1 MSNLAAIK
9 EEFDVVIGLETHVQM
24 STKTKLFC
32 SCKLEFGAPPNTN
45 VCPVCLALPGSLPVL
60 NKKAL
65 EYAIKASL
73 ALNCEVHELSIFAR
87 KHYFYPDLP
96 KGYQISQYDKPL
108 ATNGYIDIKVND
120 KHERV
125 RIHRLHMEEDA
136 GKTIHEGGYSYVDL
150 NRAGTP
156 LMEIVTEPDIT
167 SPEGARLYLEKLR
180 NIMRYIG
187 VSDADM
193 EKGQLR
199 CDVNISLKP
208 VEQEELGTKVEIKNL
223 NSFRFVQKAIEYE
236 IERQA
241 KALRKGQ
248 EIIQETR
255 LFDPSSG
262 KTFTMRTKEEAHDYR
277 YFPDPDLIPVRL
289 KKENI
294 EEIKNSLPEL
304 PDQKF
309 ERYIKEYSLTEYDA
323 DVLVSDKDLA
333 EFFENAVSNYSK
345 NPKMIANWILNE
357 LLGKLNE
364 KGINISESPVSPE
377 HIAELVELIDTGV
390 ISGKIGKEV
399 FEEVFKTKKS
409 PKQIV
414 EEKGLKQVSDE
425 GEIRKIVEE
434 VVNSHPN
441 EVEKFKAGNTKLM
454 GFFVGQVMKATKGKA
469 NPKIVNKILNEL
481 LR

>member
-1 MSNLAAIK
+1 M
-9 EEFDVVIGLETHVQM
+9 EFDVVIGLETHV
-24 STKTKLFC
+24 
-32 SCKLEFGAPPNTN
+32 
-45 VCPVCLALPGSLPVL
+45 L
-60 NKKAL
+60 NEKAL

-73 ALNCEVHELSIFAR
+73 ALNCTVHELSVFAR
-87 KHYFYPDLP
+87 KNYFYPDLP

-108 ATNGYIDIKVND
+108 ATDGYIDIRIDGKI
-120 KHERV
+120 ERV
-125 RIHRLHMEEDA
+125 RIHRLHIEEDA
-136 GKTIHEGGYSYVDL
+136 GKTIHEGKYSYVDL

-167 SPEGARLYLEKLR
+167 SAVRARLYLEKLR

-208 VEQEELGTKVEIKNL
+208 KRSEKLGTKVEIKNI

-241 KALRKGQ
+241 KILRKGG
-248 EIIQETR
+248 EIVQETR

-262 KTFTMRTKEEAHDYR
+262 KTYTMRTKEEAHDYR

-289 KKENI
+289 TREQI
-294 EEIKNSLPEL
+294 EKIKQTLPEL
-304 PDQKF
+304 PDEKA
-309 ERYIKEYSLTEYDA
+309 ETYIKDYKLTEYDA
-323 DVLVSDKDLA
+323 DVLVADKDRAL
-333 EFFENAVSNYSK
+333 FFEEAFKNYDKS
-345 NPKMIANWILNE
+345 PKAIANWIINE
-357 LLGKLNE
+357 LLGRLNGE
-364 KGINISESPVSPE
+364 SLDITESPVKPN
-377 HIAELVELIDTGV
+377 HIAELVKLIDEGT
-390 ISGKIGKEV
+390 ISTKIAKEV
-399 FEEVFKTKKS
+399 FDEVFKTQKS
-409 PKQIV
+409 PAQIV

-434 VVNSHPN
+434 VLANHPA
-441 EVEKFKAGNTKLM
+441 EVEKYKAGNQKLI

-469 NPKIVNKILNEL
+469 NPKLVNKILAEL
-481 LR
+481 LNG

>member
-1 MSNLAAIK
+1 MGKLSSIEK
-9 EEFDVVIGLETHVQM
+9 DFDVVIGLETHVQM
-24 STKTKLFC
+24 STTTKLFC

-65 EYAIKASL
+65 EYAVKASL

-108 ATNGYIDIKVND
+108 ATNGYIDIKVDD

-156 LMEIVTEPDIT
+156 LMEIVTEPDIK
-167 SPEGARLYLEKLR
+167 SAVGARLYLEKLR

-208 VEQEELGTKVEIKNL
+208 VGQEELGTKVEIKNL

-241 KALRKGQ
+241 KAIRKGE

-289 KKENI
+289 KKEMI
-294 EEIKNSLPEL
+294 EEIKESLPEL
-304 PDQKF
+304 PDEKVK
-309 ERYIKEYSLTEYDA
+309 RYMEELNLPEYDSEVIVA
-323 DVLVSDKDLA
+323 NKDLA
-333 EFFENAVSNYSK
+333 VYFEETIKIYPK
-345 NPKMIANWILNE
+345 NPKAVANWIINE
-357 LLGKLNE
+357 LLGRLNE
-364 KGINISESPVSPE
+364 ENLTINESPVKPE
-377 HIAELVELIDTGV
+377 HIAELVELIDSGV
-390 ISGKIGKEV
+390 ISGKIGKEI
-399 FEEVFKTKKS
+399 FEEVFKTQKS
-409 PKQIV
+409 PKSIV

-434 VVNSHPN
+434 IINAHPN
-441 EVEKFKAGNTKLM
+441 EVQKFKEGNTKLM

-469 NPKIVNKILNEL
+469 NPKIVNKVLNEM

>member
-1 MSNLAAIK
+1 M
-9 EEFDVVIGLETHVQM
+9 EFEPVIGLEVHVQM
-24 STKTKLFC
+24 STNTKCFC
-32 SCKLEFGAPPNTN
+32 SCKIEFGAEPNTN
-45 VCPVCLALPGSLPVL
+45 VCPVCLGMPGSLPVL

-73 ALNCEVHELSIFAR
+73 ALNCEVHELSVFAR
-87 KHYFYPDLP
+87 KNYFYPDLP

-120 KHERV
+120 KTERI

-136 GKTIHEGGYSYVDL
+136 GKTIHKGSYSYVDL

-156 LMEIVTEPDIT
+156 LMEIVSEPDIR
-167 SPEGARLYLEKLR
+167 SAVGARLYLEKLR

-199 CDVNISLKP
+199 CDVNISLRPKG
-208 VEQEELGTKVEIKNL
+208 EEKFGTKVEIKNI

-241 KALRKGQ
+241 RILRKGG
-248 EIIQETR
+248 EIVQETR
-255 LFDPSSG
+255 LFDEKTG

-277 YFPDPDLIPVRL
+277 YFPDPDLIPVRIT
-289 KKENI
+289 KEYI
-294 EEIKNSLPEL
+294 EEIRKSLPEL
-304 PDQKF
+304 PDQKA
-309 ERYIKEYSLTEYDA
+309 ERYVKELKLTEYDA
-323 DVLVSDKDLA
+323 EVLVADKDRAL
-333 EFFENAVSNYSK
+333 FFEKAVSVYSE
-345 NPKMIANWILNE
+345 NPKSIANWIINE

-364 KGINISESPVSPE
+364 EGIEISNSPVRPE
-377 HIAELVELIDTGV
+377 HIAELVQLIDKGD
-390 ISGKIGKEV
+390 ISSKIGKEV
-399 FEEVFKTKKS
+399 FEEVFKTGKS
-409 PKQIV
+409 PKTIV

-434 VVNSHPN
+434 VLNNHPA
-441 EVEKFKAGNTKLM
+441 EVEKYKAGNQKLM
-454 GFFVGQVMKATKGKA
+454 GFFVGQVMKATRGKA
-469 NPKIVNKILNEL
+469 NPKLVNKILPEL
-481 LR
+481 LK

>member
-1 MSNLAAIK
+1 M
-9 EEFDVVIGLETHVQM
+9 EFDVVIGLETHVQM
-24 STKTKLFC
+24 STNTKCFC
-32 SCKLEFGAPPNTN
+32 SCKVEFGAKPNTN

-60 NKKAL
+60 NEKAL

-73 ALNCEVHELSIFAR
+73 ALNCTVHELSVFAR
-87 KHYFYPDLP
+87 KNYFYPDLP

-108 ATNGYIDIKVND
+108 ATDGYIDIKID
-120 KHERV
+120 GKSERI

-136 GKTIHEGGYSYVDL
+136 GKTIHEGKYSYVDL

-167 SPEGARLYLEKLR
+167 SAVGARLYLEKLR

-208 VEQEELGTKVEIKNL
+208 KGSNKLGTKVEIKNI

-241 KALRKGQ
+241 KILRKGG
-248 EIIQETR
+248 EIVQETR

-262 KTFTMRTKEEAHDYR
+262 KTYTMRTKEEAHDYR

-289 KKENI
+289 TKEQINK
-294 EEIKNSLPEL
+294 IKQTLPEL
-304 PDQKF
+304 PDEKAK
-309 ERYIKEYSLTEYDA
+309 RYVKDYKLTEYDA
-323 DVLVSDKDLA
+323 DVLVADKDRAL
-333 EFFENAVSNYSK
+333 FFEEAVKKHVKS
-345 NPKMIANWILNE
+345 PKTIANWIINE
-357 LLGKLNE
+357 LLGRLNE
-364 KGINISESPVSPE
+364 KSLDITESPVKPN
-377 HIAELVELIDTGV
+377 HIAELVKLIDEGT
-390 ISGKIGKEV
+390 ISTKIAKEV
-399 FEEVFKTKKS
+399 FDEVFKTQKS
-409 PKQIV
+409 PAQIV

-425 GEIRKIVEE
+425 GEIRKIIEE
-434 VVNSHPN
+434 VLANHPA
-441 EVEKFKAGNTKLM
+441 EVEKYKAGNQKLM

-469 NPKIVNKILNEL
+469 NPKLVNKILTEL
-481 LR
+481 LNG

>member
-1 MSNLAAIK
+1 MSVK
-9 EEFDVVIGLETHVQM
+9 DFEPVIGLEVHVQM
-24 STKTKLFC
+24 ATETKCFC
-32 SCKLEFGAPPNTN
+32 SCKVEFGAEPNTN

-60 NKKAL
+60 NKRAL

-73 ALNCEVHELSIFAR
+73 ALNCKVHELSVFAR
-87 KHYFYPDLP
+87 KNYFYPDLP

-108 ATNGYIDIKVND
+108 ATDGYIDIKVD
-120 KHERV
+120 GKHERI

-136 GKTIHEGGYSYVDL
+136 GKTIHEGNHSYVDL

-156 LMEIVTEPDIT
+156 LMEIVSEPDIR
-167 SPEGARLYLEKLR
+167 SAVGARLYLEKLR

-199 CDVNISLKP
+199 CDVNISLRPKG
-208 VEQEELGTKVEIKNL
+208 EEKFGTKVEIKNL

-241 KALRKGQ
+241 KVLSKGGTI
-248 EIIQETR
+248 EQETR

-262 KTFTMRTKEEAHDYR
+262 KTFVMRTKEEAHDYR
-277 YFPDPDLIPVRL
+277 YFPDPDLIPVRITAAY
-289 KKENI
+289 I

-304 PDQKF
+304 PDQKEQRF
-309 ERYIKEYSLTEYDA
+309 ISEFGLTEYDA
-323 DVLVSDKDLA
+323 DVLVADKDRAL
-333 EFFENAVSNYSK
+333 FFEKAVEVYSK
-345 NPKMIANWILNE
+345 NPKAIANWIINE

-364 KGINISESPVSPE
+364 AGIDITESPVKPE
-377 HIAELVELIDTGV
+377 HIAELVELIDSGT
-390 ISGKIGKEV
+390 ISTKIAKEV
-399 FEEVFKTKKS
+399 FEEVFKTSKS

-434 VVNSHPN
+434 VLANHPA
-441 EVEKFKAGNTKLM
+441 EVEKFKAGNQKLM

-469 NPKIVNKILNEL
+469 NPKLVNKILQEL
-481 LR
+481 LNG

>member
-1 MSNLAAIK
+1 MSNLSAIK

-24 STKTKLFC
+24 ATNTKLFC

-108 ATNGYIDIKVND
+108 ATNGYIDIKVDD

-167 SPEGARLYLEKLR
+167 SAVGARLYLEKLR

-208 VEQEELGTKVEIKNL
+208 IGQEELGTKVEIKNL

-241 KALRKGQ
+241 KAIRKGI

-289 KKENI
+289 KTEQI
-294 EEIKNSLPEL
+294 EEIKSSLPEL

-309 ERYIKEYSLTEYDA
+309 ERYLKEFALTEYDA

-333 EFFENAVSNYSK
+333 FYFEQAVSIYSK
-345 NPKMIANWILNE
+345 SPKMIANWILNE

-364 KGINISESPVSPE
+364 EGIEISKSPVKPE
-377 HIAELVELIDTGV
+377 HIAELVELIDSGV

-399 FEEVFKTKKS
+399 FEEVFKTGKS

-434 VVNSHPN
+434 VVSSHPA

>member
-1 MSNLAAIK
+1 MG
-9 EEFDVVIGLETHVQM
+9 EFEPVIGLEVHVQM
-24 STKTKLFC
+24 ATRTKCFC
-32 SCKLEFGAPPNTN
+32 SCRVEYGAEPNTN

-65 EYAIKASL
+65 EYAVKASL
-73 ALNCEVHELSIFAR
+73 ALNCKVHQLSVFAR
-87 KHYFYPDLP
+87 KNYFYPDLP

-108 ATNGYIDIKVND
+108 ATDGYIDIKVEG
-120 KHERV
+120 KTERV

-156 LMEIVTEPDIT
+156 LMEIVSEPDIR
-167 SPEGARLYLEKLR
+167 SAVGARLYLEKLR

-199 CDVNISLKP
+199 CDVNISLRPKG
-208 VEQEELGTKVEIKNL
+208 EEKFGTKVEIKNI

-241 KALRKGQ
+241 KILRKGG
-248 EIIQETR
+248 EIVQETR
-255 LFDPSSG
+255 LFDEKTG
-262 KTFTMRTKEEAHDYR
+262 KTFTMRSKEEAHDYR
-277 YFPDPDLIPVRL
+277 YFPDPDLIPVRITSDYIQ
-289 KKENI
+289 K
-294 EEIKNSLPEL
+294 IKNSLPEL
-304 PDQKF
+304 PDEK
-309 ERYIKEYSLTEYDA
+309 EKRYVEQFKLTEYDA
-323 DVLVSDKDLA
+323 EVLVADKERADY
-333 EFFENAVSNYSK
+333 FEKVVKIYPE
-345 NPKMIANWILNE
+345 NPKSIANWIINE

-364 KGINISESPVSPE
+364 EGLDINKSPVKPE
-377 HIAELVELIDTGV
+377 HIAQIVQLIDSGA
-390 ISGKIGKEV
+390 ISSKIAKQV
-399 FEEVFKTKKS
+399 FDEVFKTGKE

-434 VVNSHPN
+434 VLSNHPE
-441 EVEKFKAGNTKLM
+441 EVKRYREGNTKLM

-469 NPKIVNKILNEL
+469 NPKLVNKILSEFLNG
-481 LR
+481 

>member
-1 MSNLAAIK
+1 MSVSVK

-24 STKTKLFC
+24 STKTKCFC
-32 SCKLEFGAPPNTN
+32 SCKVEFGAEPNTN

-65 EYAIKASL
+65 EYAVKASL
-73 ALNCEVHELSIFAR
+73 ALNCKVHELSIFAR
-87 KHYFYPDLP
+87 KNYFYPDLP

-108 ATNGYIDIKVND
+108 ATDGYIDIKID
-120 KHERV
+120 GKTHRV

-136 GKTIHEGGYSYVDL
+136 GKTIHKGKKSYVDL

-156 LMEIVTEPDIT
+156 LMEIVTEPDIN
-167 SPEGARLYLEKLR
+167 SGIGARLYLEKLR

-208 VEQEELGTKVEIKNL
+208 KGSEKLGTKVEIKNL

-241 KALRKGQ
+241 KLLLKGEQ
-248 EIIQETR
+248 IVQETR

-277 YFPDPDLIPVRL
+277 YFPDPDLLPVRITVEYI
-289 KKENI
+289 ENI
-294 EEIKNSLPEL
+294 RKSLPEL
-304 PDQKF
+304 PDEK
-309 ERYIKEYSLTEYDA
+309 EKRYVKEFGLTDYDA
-323 DVLVSDKDLA
+323 SVLVADKDLA
-333 EFFENAVSNYSK
+333 EFFEKTVNLYTK
-345 NPKMIANWILNE
+345 NPKAIANWIIND
-357 LLGKLNE
+357 LLGRLNE
-364 KGINISESPVSPE
+364 KGLDITESPVKPE
-377 HIAELVELIDTGV
+377 HIAQLVKLIDEKV
-390 ISGKIGKEV
+390 ISTKIAKEV
-399 FEEVFKTKKS
+399 FGEVFETGKS
-409 PKQIV
+409 PEKIV
-414 EEKGLKQVSDE
+414 EEKGLKQITDPE
-425 GEIRKIVEE
+425 EIKKIVEE
-434 VVNSHPN
+434 VIRNNPK
-441 EVEKFKAGNTKLM
+441 EVEKYKAGNTKLM

-469 NPKIVNKILNEL
+469 NPQLVNKILNQL
-481 LR
+481 LNS

>member
-1 MSNLAAIK
+1 M
-9 EEFDVVIGLETHVQM
+9 EFEPVIGLEVHVQM
-24 STKTKLFC
+24 STNTKCFC
-32 SCKLEFGAPPNTN
+32 SCKIEFGAEPNTN
-45 VCPVCLALPGSLPVL
+45 VCPVCLGMPGSLPVL

-73 ALNCEVHELSIFAR
+73 ALNCEVHELSVFAR
-87 KHYFYPDLP
+87 KNYFYPDLP

-120 KHERV
+120 KTERI

-136 GKTIHEGGYSYVDL
+136 GKTIHKGSYSYVDL

-156 LMEIVTEPDIT
+156 LMEIVSEPDIR
-167 SPEGARLYLEKLR
+167 SAVGARLYLEKLR

-199 CDVNISLKP
+199 CDVNISLRPKG
-208 VEQEELGTKVEIKNL
+208 EEKFGTKVEIKNI

-241 KALRKGQ
+241 RILRKGG
-248 EIIQETR
+248 EIVQETR
-255 LFDPSSG
+255 LFDEKTG

-277 YFPDPDLIPVRL
+277 YFPDPDLIPVRIT
-289 KKENI
+289 KEYI
-294 EEIKNSLPEL
+294 EEIRKSLPEL
-304 PDQKF
+304 PDQKA
-309 ERYIKEYSLTEYDA
+309 ERYVKELKLTEYDA
-323 DVLVSDKDLA
+323 EVLVADKDRAL
-333 EFFENAVSNYSK
+333 FFEKAVSVYSE
-345 NPKMIANWILNE
+345 NPKSIANWIINE

-364 KGINISESPVSPE
+364 EGIEISNSPVRPE
-377 HIAELVELIDTGV
+377 HIAELVQLIDKGD
-390 ISGKIGKEV
+390 ISSKIGKEV
-399 FEEVFKTKKS
+399 FEEVFKTGKS
-409 PKQIV
+409 PKTIV

-434 VVNSHPN
+434 VLNNHPA
-441 EVEKFKAGNTKLM
+441 EVEKYKAGNQKLM
-454 GFFVGQVMKATKGKA
+454 GFFVGQVMKATRGKA
-469 NPKIVNKILNEL
+469 NPKLVNKILQEL
-481 LR
+481 LK

>member
-1 MSNLAAIK
+1 MG
-9 EEFDVVIGLETHVQM
+9 EFEPVIGLEVHVQM
-24 STKTKLFC
+24 ATQTKCFC
-32 SCKLEFGAPPNTN
+32 SCKIEYGVEPNTN

-73 ALNCEVHELSIFAR
+73 ALNCKVHQLSVFAR
-87 KHYFYPDLP
+87 KNYFYPDLP

-108 ATNGYIDIKVND
+108 ATDGYIDIKVD
-120 KHERV
+120 GKVERI

-156 LMEIVTEPDIT
+156 LMEIVSEPDIR
-167 SPEGARLYLEKLR
+167 SAVGAKLYLEKLR

-199 CDVNISLKP
+199 CDVNISLRPKG
-208 VEQEELGTKVEIKNL
+208 EEKFGTKVEIKNI

-241 KALRKGQ
+241 RILKKGG

-255 LFDPSSG
+255 LFDEKTG

-277 YFPDPDLIPVRL
+277 YFPDPDLIPMRITADYIQ
-289 KKENI
+289 K
-294 EEIKNSLPEL
+294 IKNSLPEL
-304 PDQKF
+304 PDEK
-309 ERYIKEYSLTEYDA
+309 EKRYVEQFKLTEYDA
-323 DVLVSDKDLA
+323 EVLVADKERADY
-333 EFFENAVSNYSK
+333 FEKAVSIYPE
-345 NPKMIANWILNE
+345 NPKSIANWIINE

-364 KGINISESPVSPE
+364 EGIDITESPVKPE
-377 HIAELVELIDTGV
+377 HIAQIVQLIDSGA
-390 ISGKIGKEV
+390 ISSKIAKQV
-399 FEEVFKTKKS
+399 FDQVFKTGKE

-414 EEKGLKQVSDE
+414 EEEGLKQVSDE
-425 GEIRKIVEE
+425 GEIRRIVEE
-434 VVNSHPN
+434 ILSNHPE
-441 EVEKFKAGNTKLM
+441 EVKRYREGNTKLM
-454 GFFVGQVMKATKGKA
+454 GFFVGQVMKATRGKA
-469 NPKIVNKILNEL
+469 NPKLVNKVLSEL
-481 LR
+481 LG

>member
-1 MSNLAAIK
+1 MGDF
-9 EEFDVVIGLETHVQM
+9 EPVIGLEVHVQM
-24 STKTKLFC
+24 STRTKCFC
-32 SCKLEFGAPPNTN
+32 SCKVEFGAEPNTN

-65 EYAIKASL
+65 EYAVKASL
-73 ALNCEVHELSIFAR
+73 ALNCKVHELSVFAR
-87 KHYFYPDLP
+87 KNYFYPDLP

-108 ATNGYIDIKVND
+108 ATDGYIDIKVNG
-120 KHERV
+120 KVERI

-136 GKTIHEGGYSYVDL
+136 GKTIHSGKYSYVDL

-156 LMEIVTEPDIT
+156 LMEIVSEPDIR
-167 SPEGARLYLEKLR
+167 SAVGARLYLEKLR

-199 CDVNISLKP
+199 CDVNISLRPKG
-208 VEQEELGTKVEIKNL
+208 EEKFGTKVEIKNI

-236 IERQA
+236 IERQT
-241 KALRKGQ
+241 KLLKKG
-248 EIIQETR
+248 EKIVQETR
-255 LFDPSSG
+255 LFDEKTG

-277 YFPDPDLIPVRL
+277 YFPDPDLIPVRITTAY
-289 KKENI
+289 I
-294 EEIKNSLPEL
+294 EEIKSSLPEL
-304 PDQKF
+304 PDQK
-309 ERYIKEYSLTEYDA
+309 EKRYVKQLNLTEYDA
-323 DVLVSDKDLA
+323 EVLVADKDRAL
-333 EFFENAVSNYSK
+333 FFEKAIDTYPK
-345 NPKMIANWILNE
+345 NPKAVANWIINE

-364 KGINISESPVSPE
+364 EGIEITDSPVKPE
-377 HIAELVELIDTGV
+377 HIAQIVELIDSGA
-390 ISGKIGKEV
+390 ISSKIAKEV
-399 FEEVFKTKKS
+399 FEEVFETGKE

-434 VVNSHPN
+434 VLAKHPA
-441 EVEKFKAGNTKLM
+441 EVEKYRSGNTKLM

-469 NPKIVNKILNEL
+469 NPKIVNKILSQL
-481 LR
+481 LRG

>member
-1 MSNLAAIK
+1 M
-9 EEFDVVIGLETHVQM
+9 EFDVVIGLETHVQM
-24 STKTKLFC
+24 STNTKCFC
-32 SCKLEFGAPPNTN
+32 SCKVEFGAEPNTN

-60 NKKAL
+60 NEKAL

-73 ALNCEVHELSIFAR
+73 ALNCTVHELSVFAR
-87 KHYFYPDLP
+87 KNYFYPDLP

-108 ATNGYIDIKVND
+108 ATDGYIDIKVD
-120 KHERV
+120 GKIERI

-136 GKTIHEGGYSYVDL
+136 GKTIHEGKYSYVDL

-167 SPEGARLYLEKLR
+167 SAVGARLYLEKLR

-208 VEQEELGTKVEIKNL
+208 KGSEKLGTKVEIKNI

-241 KALRKGQ
+241 KILRKGG
-248 EIIQETR
+248 EIVQETR

-262 KTFTMRTKEEAHDYR
+262 KTYTMRTKEEAHDYR

-289 KKENI
+289 TREQI
-294 EEIKNSLPEL
+294 EKIKQTLPEL
-304 PDQKF
+304 PDEKA
-309 ERYIKEYSLTEYDA
+309 ERYIKDYKLTEYDA
-323 DVLVSDKDLA
+323 DVLVADKDRAL
-333 EFFENAVSNYSK
+333 FFEEAVKNYDKS
-345 NPKMIANWILNE
+345 PKAIANWIINE
-357 LLGKLNE
+357 LLGRLNE
-364 KGINISESPVSPE
+364 ESLDITESPVKPN
-377 HIAELVELIDTGV
+377 HIAELVKLIDEGT
-390 ISGKIGKEV
+390 ISTKIAKEV
-399 FEEVFKTKKS
+399 FDEVFKTQKS
-409 PKQIV
+409 PVQIV

-434 VVNSHPN
+434 VLANHPA
-441 EVEKFKAGNTKLM
+441 EVEKYKAGNQKLI

-469 NPKIVNKILNEL
+469 NPKLVNKILAEL
-481 LR
+481 LNG

>member
-1 MSNLAAIK
+1 MSVK
-9 EEFDVVIGLETHVQM
+9 DFEPVIGLEVHVQM
-24 STKTKLFC
+24 ATETKCFC
-32 SCKLEFGAPPNTN
+32 SCKVEFGAEPNTN

-60 NKKAL
+60 NKRAL

-73 ALNCEVHELSIFAR
+73 ALNCKVHELSVFAR
-87 KHYFYPDLP
+87 KNYFYPDLP

-108 ATNGYIDIKVND
+108 ATDGYIDIKVD
-120 KHERV
+120 GKHERI

-136 GKTIHEGGYSYVDL
+136 GKTIHEGNHSYVDL

-156 LMEIVTEPDIT
+156 LMEIVSEPDIR
-167 SPEGARLYLEKLR
+167 SAVGARLYLEKLR

-199 CDVNISLKP
+199 CDVNISLRPKG
-208 VEQEELGTKVEIKNL
+208 EEKFGTKVEIKNL

-241 KALRKGQ
+241 KVLSKGGTI
-248 EIIQETR
+248 EQETR

-262 KTFTMRTKEEAHDYR
+262 KTFVMRTKEEAHDYR
-277 YFPDPDLIPVRL
+277 YFPDPDLIPVRITTAY
-289 KKENI
+289 I
-294 EEIKNSLPEL
+294 EEIRNSLPEL
-304 PDQKF
+304 PDQKEQRF
-309 ERYIKEYSLTEYDA
+309 ISEFGLTEYDA
-323 DVLVSDKDLA
+323 DVLVADKDRAL
-333 EFFENAVSNYSK
+333 FFEKAVEVYNK
-345 NPKMIANWILNE
+345 NPKAIANWIINE

-364 KGINISESPVSPE
+364 AGIDITESPVKPE
-377 HIAELVELIDTGV
+377 HIGELVELIDSGT
-390 ISGKIGKEV
+390 ISTKIAKEV
-399 FEEVFKTKKS
+399 FEEVFKTSKS

-434 VVNSHPN
+434 VLANHPA
-441 EVEKFKAGNTKLM
+441 EVEKYKAGNQKLI

-469 NPKIVNKILNEL
+469 NPKLVNKILQEL
-481 LR
+481 LNG

>member
-1 MSNLAAIK
+1 MG
-9 EEFDVVIGLETHVQM
+9 EFEPVIGLEVHVQM
-24 STKTKLFC
+24 ATRTKCFC
-32 SCKLEFGAPPNTN
+32 SCRVEYGAEPNTN

-65 EYAIKASL
+65 EYAVKASL
-73 ALNCEVHELSIFAR
+73 ALNCKVHQLSVFAR
-87 KHYFYPDLP
+87 KNYFYPDLP

-108 ATNGYIDIKVND
+108 ATDGYIDIKVD
-120 KHERV
+120 GKVERI

-156 LMEIVTEPDIT
+156 LMEIVSEPDIR
-167 SPEGARLYLEKLR
+167 SAVGAKLYLEKLR

-199 CDVNISLKP
+199 CDVNISLRPKG
-208 VEQEELGTKVEIKNL
+208 EEKFGTKVEIKNI

-241 KALRKGQ
+241 RILKKGG

-255 LFDPSSG
+255 LFDEKTG

-277 YFPDPDLIPVRL
+277 YFPDPDLIPMRITADYIQ
-289 KKENI
+289 K
-294 EEIKNSLPEL
+294 IKNSLPEL
-304 PDQKF
+304 PDEK
-309 ERYIKEYSLTEYDA
+309 EKRYVEQFKLTEYDA
-323 DVLVSDKDLA
+323 EVLVADKERADY
-333 EFFENAVSNYSK
+333 FEKAVSIYPE
-345 NPKMIANWILNE
+345 NPKSIANWIINE

-364 KGINISESPVSPE
+364 EGIDITESPVKPE
-377 HIAELVELIDTGV
+377 HIAQIVQLIDSGA
-390 ISGKIGKEV
+390 ISSKIAKQV
-399 FEEVFKTKKS
+399 FDQVFKTGKE

-414 EEKGLKQVSDE
+414 EEEGLKQVSDE
-425 GEIRKIVEE
+425 GEIRRIVEE
-434 VVNSHPN
+434 ILSNHPE
-441 EVEKFKAGNTKLM
+441 EVKRYREGNTKLM
-454 GFFVGQVMKATKGKA
+454 GFFVGQVMKATRGKA
-469 NPKIVNKILNEL
+469 NPKLVNKVLSEL
-481 LR
+481 LG

>member
-1 MSNLAAIK
+1 MSVK
-9 EEFDVVIGLETHVQM
+9 DFEPVIGLEVHVQM
-24 STKTKLFC
+24 ATETKCFC
-32 SCKLEFGAPPNTN
+32 SCKVEFGAEPNTN

-60 NKKAL
+60 NKRAL

-73 ALNCEVHELSIFAR
+73 ALNCKVHELSVFAR
-87 KHYFYPDLP
+87 KNYFYPDLP

-108 ATNGYIDIKVND
+108 ATDGYIDIKVD
-120 KHERV
+120 GKPERI

-136 GKTIHEGGYSYVDL
+136 GKTIHEGNHSYVDL

-156 LMEIVTEPDIT
+156 LMEIVSEPDIR
-167 SPEGARLYLEKLR
+167 SAVGARLYLEKLR

-199 CDVNISLKP
+199 CDVNISLRPKG
-208 VEQEELGTKVEIKNL
+208 EEKFGTKVEIKNL

-241 KALRKGQ
+241 KVLSKGG
-248 EIIQETR
+248 EIVQETR

-277 YFPDPDLIPVRL
+277 YFPDPDLIPVRITTAY
-289 KKENI
+289 I
-294 EEIKNSLPEL
+294 EEIKQSLPEL
-304 PDQKF
+304 PD
-309 ERYIKEYSLTEYDA
+309 EKEKRFISEFGLTEYDA
-323 DVLVSDKDLA
+323 DVLVADKDRAL
-333 EFFENAVSNYSK
+333 FFEKAVEVYSK
-345 NPKMIANWILNE
+345 NPKAIANWIINE

-364 KGINISESPVSPE
+364 AGLDITESPVKPE
-377 HIAELVELIDTGV
+377 HIAELVELIDSGT
-390 ISGKIGKEV
+390 ISTKIAKEV
-399 FEEVFKTKKS
+399 FEEVFKTSKS
-409 PKQIV
+409 PKLIV

-425 GEIRKIVEE
+425 GEIRKIVED
-434 VVNSHPN
+434 VLSNHPA
-441 EVEKFKAGNTKLM
+441 EVEKYKAGNQKLM

-469 NPKIVNKILNEL
+469 NPKLVNKILQEL
-481 LR
+481 LNS

>member
-1 MSNLAAIK
+1 MG
-9 EEFDVVIGLETHVQM
+9 EFEPVIGLEVHVQM
-24 STKTKLFC
+24 ATKTKCFC
-32 SCKLEFGAPPNTN
+32 SCKVEYGAPPNTN

-65 EYAIKASL
+65 EYAVKASL
-73 ALNCEVHELSIFAR
+73 ALNCKVHELSVFAR
-87 KHYFYPDLP
+87 KNYFYPDLP

-108 ATNGYIDIKVND
+108 ATDGYIDIKVD
-120 KHERV
+120 GKTERI

-136 GKTIHEGGYSYVDL
+136 GKTIHEGKYSYVDL

-156 LMEIVTEPDIT
+156 LMEIVSEPDIR
-167 SPEGARLYLEKLR
+167 SAVGARLYLEKLR

-199 CDVNISLKP
+199 CDVNISLRPKG
-208 VEQEELGTKVEIKNL
+208 EEKFGTKVEIKNI

-241 KALRKGQ
+241 KILKKGG

-255 LFDPSSG
+255 LFDEKTG

-289 KKENI
+289 TAVYI
-294 EEIKNSLPEL
+294 EEVKNSLPEL
-304 PDQKF
+304 PDQK
-309 ERYIKEYSLTEYDA
+309 EKRYVQELNLTEYDA
-323 DVLVSDKDLA
+323 EVLVADKDRA
-333 EFFENAVSNYSK
+333 EFFEKAVSVYPK
-345 NPKMIANWILNE
+345 NPKSIANWIINE

-364 KGINISESPVSPE
+364 EGIEIKDSPVKPE
-377 HIAELVELIDTGV
+377 HIAQIVELIDKGE
-390 ISGKIGKEV
+390 ISSKIAKEV
-399 FEEVFKTKKS
+399 FEETFKTGKEPS
-409 PKQIV
+409 RVV

-425 GEIRKIVEE
+425 GQIRKIVEDIL
-434 VVNSHPN
+434 SQHPA
-441 EVEKFKAGNTKLM
+441 EVEKYRSGNKKLM

-469 NPKIVNKILNEL
+469 NPKVVNKILAEL
-481 LR
+481 LDGQQ

>member
-1 MSNLAAIK
+1 MSVK
-9 EEFDVVIGLETHVQM
+9 DFEPVIGLEVHVQM
-24 STKTKLFC
+24 ATKTKCFC
-32 SCKLEFGAPPNTN
+32 SCKVEFGAEPNTN

-60 NKKAL
+60 NKRAL

-73 ALNCEVHELSIFAR
+73 ALNCKVHELSVFAR
-87 KHYFYPDLP
+87 KNYFYPDLP

-108 ATNGYIDIKVND
+108 ATDGYIDIKVD
-120 KHERV
+120 GKHERI

-136 GKTIHEGGYSYVDL
+136 GKTIHEGNHSYVDL

-156 LMEIVTEPDIT
+156 LMEIVSEPDIR
-167 SPEGARLYLEKLR
+167 SAVGARLYLEKLR

-199 CDVNISLKP
+199 CDVNISLRPKG
-208 VEQEELGTKVEIKNL
+208 EEKFGTKVEIKNL

-241 KALRKGQ
+241 KVLSKGGTI
-248 EIIQETR
+248 EQETR

-262 KTFTMRTKEEAHDYR
+262 KTFVMRTKEEAHDYR
-277 YFPDPDLIPVRL
+277 YFPDPDLIPVRITTAY
-289 KKENI
+289 I

-304 PDQKF
+304 PDQKEQRF
-309 ERYIKEYSLTEYDA
+309 ISEFGLTEYDA
-323 DVLVSDKDLA
+323 DVLVADKDRA
-333 EFFENAVSNYSK
+333 IFFEKAVEVYSK
-345 NPKMIANWILNE
+345 NPKAIANWIINE

-364 KGINISESPVSPE
+364 AGIDITESPVKPE
-377 HIAELVELIDTGV
+377 HIAELVELIDSGT
-390 ISGKIGKEV
+390 ISTKIAKEV
-399 FEEVFKTKKS
+399 FEEVLKTSKS

-434 VVNSHPN
+434 VLTNHPA
-441 EVEKFKAGNTKLM
+441 EVEKFKAGNQKLM

-469 NPKIVNKILNEL
+469 NPKLVNKILQEL
-481 LR
+481 LNG

>member
-1 MSNLAAIK
+1 MSVK
-9 EEFDVVIGLETHVQM
+9 EFEPIIGLEVHVQM
-24 STKTKLFC
+24 STKTKCFC
-32 SCKLEFGAPPNTN
+32 PCKVEFGAEPNTN

-73 ALNCEVHELSIFAR
+73 ALNCTVHELSVFAR
-87 KHYFYPDLP
+87 KNYFYPDLP

-108 ATNGYIDIKVND
+108 ATDGYIDIKVD
-120 KHERV
+120 GKHERI

-136 GKTIHEGGYSYVDL
+136 GKTIHEGNHSYVDL

-156 LMEIVTEPDIT
+156 LMEIVSEPDIR
-167 SPEGARLYLEKLR
+167 SAVGARLYLEKLR

-199 CDVNISLKP
+199 CDVNISLRPKG
-208 VEQEELGTKVEIKNL
+208 EEKFGTKVEIKNI

-241 KALRKGQ
+241 KILKKGG
-248 EIIQETR
+248 EIVQETR

-277 YFPDPDLIPVRL
+277 YFPDPDLIPVRITTAY
-289 KKENI
+289 I
-294 EEIKNSLPEL
+294 EEIKQSLPEL
-304 PDQKF
+304 PD
-309 ERYIKEYSLTEYDA
+309 EKEKRFVSQFGLTEYDA
-323 DVLVSDKDLA
+323 DVLVADKDRAL
-333 EFFENAVSNYSK
+333 FFEKAVEVYNK
-345 NPKMIANWILNE
+345 NPKAIANWIINE

-364 KGINISESPVSPE
+364 AGLDITESPVKPE
-377 HIAELVELIDTGV
+377 HIAELVELIDSGT
-390 ISGKIGKEV
+390 ISTKIAKEV
-399 FEEVFKTKKS
+399 FEEVFKTSKS

-425 GEIRKIVEE
+425 GEIRKIIEE
-434 VVNSHPN
+434 VLANHPA
-441 EVEKFKAGNTKLM
+441 EVEKYKAGNQKLM

-469 NPKIVNKILNEL
+469 NPKVVNKILQEL
-481 LR
+481 LNK

>member
-1 MSNLAAIK
+1 MGDF
-9 EEFDVVIGLETHVQM
+9 EPVIGLEVHVQM
-24 STKTKLFC
+24 STQTKCFC
-32 SCKLEFGAPPNTN
+32 SCKVEFGAEPNTN

-60 NKKAL
+60 NRKAL

-73 ALNCEVHELSIFAR
+73 ALNCKVHELSVFAR
-87 KHYFYPDLP
+87 KNYFYPDLP

-108 ATNGYIDIKVND
+108 ATDGYIDIKVD
-120 KHERV
+120 GKVERI

-136 GKTIHEGGYSYVDL
+136 GKTIHSGKYSYVDL

-156 LMEIVTEPDIT
+156 LMEIVSEPDIR
-167 SPEGARLYLEKLR
+167 SAVGARLYLEKLR

-199 CDVNISLKP
+199 CDVNISLRPKG
-208 VEQEELGTKVEIKNL
+208 EEKFGTKVEIKNI

-241 KALRKGQ
+241 KLLKKG
-248 EIIQETR
+248 EKIVQETR
-255 LFDPSSG
+255 LFDEKTG

-277 YFPDPDLIPVRL
+277 YFPDPDLIPVRITSAY
-289 KKENI
+289 I

-304 PDQKF
+304 PDQK
-309 ERYIKEYSLTEYDA
+309 EKRYVEQLKLTEYDA
-323 DVLVSDKDLA
+323 EVLVADKDRA
-333 EFFENAVSNYSK
+333 VFFEKAIEIYNK
-345 NPKMIANWILNE
+345 NPKSIANWIINE

-364 KGINISESPVSPE
+364 EGINITDSPVKPE
-377 HIAELVELIDTGV
+377 HIAQIVELIDSGA
-390 ISGKIGKEV
+390 ISSKIAKEV
-399 FEEVFKTKKS
+399 FEEVFKTGKE

-434 VVNSHPN
+434 ILVQHPA
-441 EVEKFKAGNTKLM
+441 EVEKYKAGNTKLM

-469 NPKIVNKILNEL
+469 NPKVVNKILSQL
-481 LR
+481 LNG

>member
-1 MSNLAAIK
+1 MSVK
-9 EEFDVVIGLETHVQM
+9 DFEPVIGLEVHVQM
-24 STKTKLFC
+24 ATETKCFC
-32 SCKLEFGAPPNTN
+32 SCKVEFGAEPNTN

-60 NKKAL
+60 NKRAL

-73 ALNCEVHELSIFAR
+73 ALNCKVHELSVFAR
-87 KHYFYPDLP
+87 KNYFYPDLP

-108 ATNGYIDIKVND
+108 ATDGYIDIKVD
-120 KHERV
+120 GKHERI

-136 GKTIHEGGYSYVDL
+136 GKTIHEGNHSYVDL

-156 LMEIVTEPDIT
+156 LMEIVSEPDIR
-167 SPEGARLYLEKLR
+167 SAVGARLYLEKLR

-199 CDVNISLKP
+199 CDVNISLRPKG
-208 VEQEELGTKVEIKNL
+208 EEKFGTKVEIKNL

-241 KALRKGQ
+241 KVLSKG
-248 EIIQETR
+248 ETIEQETR

-262 KTFTMRTKEEAHDYR
+262 KTFVMRTKEEAHDYR
-277 YFPDPDLIPVRL
+277 YFPDPDLIPVRITTAY
-289 KKENI
+289 I

-304 PDQKF
+304 PDQKEQRF
-309 ERYIKEYSLTEYDA
+309 ISEFGLTEYDA
-323 DVLVSDKDLA
+323 DVLVADKDRA
-333 EFFENAVSNYSK
+333 IFFEKAVEVYSK
-345 NPKMIANWILNE
+345 NPKAIANWIINE

-364 KGINISESPVSPE
+364 AGIDITEGPVKPE
-377 HIAELVELIDTGV
+377 HIAELVELIDSGT
-390 ISGKIGKEV
+390 ISTKIAKEV
-399 FEEVFKTKKS
+399 FEEVFKTSKS

-434 VVNSHPN
+434 VLANHPA
-441 EVEKFKAGNTKLM
+441 EVEKFKAGNQKLM

-469 NPKIVNKILNEL
+469 NPKLVNKILQEL
-481 LR
+481 LNG

>member
-1 MSNLAAIK
+1 MSVK
-9 EEFDVVIGLETHVQM
+9 DFEPVIGLEVHVQM
-24 STKTKLFC
+24 ATETKCFC
-32 SCKLEFGAPPNTN
+32 SCKVEFGAEPNTN

-73 ALNCEVHELSIFAR
+73 ALNCTVHGLSVFAR
-87 KHYFYPDLP
+87 KNYFYPDLP

-108 ATNGYIDIKVND
+108 ATDGYIDIKVD
-120 KHERV
+120 GKTERI

-136 GKTIHEGGYSYVDL
+136 GKTIHEGNHSYVDL

-156 LMEIVTEPDIT
+156 LMEIVSEPDIR
-167 SPEGARLYLEKLR
+167 SAVGARLYLEKLR

-199 CDVNISLKP
+199 CDVNISLRPKG
-208 VEQEELGTKVEIKNL
+208 EEKFGTKVEIKNL

-241 KALRKGQ
+241 KILKKGG
-248 EIIQETR
+248 EIVQETR

-277 YFPDPDLIPVRL
+277 YFPDPDLIPVRITTAY
-289 KKENI
+289 I
-294 EEIKNSLPEL
+294 EEIRNSLPEL
-304 PDQKF
+304 PD
-309 ERYIKEYSLTEYDA
+309 EKEKRFVSQFGLTEYDA
-323 DVLVSDKDLA
+323 DVLVADKDRAL
-333 EFFENAVSNYSK
+333 FFEKAVEVYSK
-345 NPKMIANWILNE
+345 NPKAIANWIINE

-364 KGINISESPVSPE
+364 AGLDIAQSPVKPE
-377 HIAELVELIDTGV
+377 YIAQLVELIDSGT
-390 ISGKIGKEV
+390 ISTKIAKEV
-399 FEEVFKTKKS
+399 FEEVFKTSKS

-434 VVNSHPN
+434 VLNNHPA
-441 EVEKFKAGNTKLM
+441 EVEKYKAGNQKLM

-469 NPKIVNKILNEL
+469 NPKIVNKILQEL
-481 LR
+481 LNQ